1 MTMEA
6 SATQGPR
13 RRVGR
18 PPAAE
23 AGNARAA
30 VLTAALT
37 LFARHGFAGTSVR
50 AIARAADL
58 SDAAL
63 YRHFPSKQAIF
74 DEVLQQAGAGL
85 LTSALS
91 DTEVAWAEQDPPVF
105 LRALAEALIRA
116 WDEPRARQIASV
128 VARALGDTHVETITA
143 TMRVRDQVAVL
154 FGRWIDQGRIAPAKG
169 TPDQLAWELFAPSA
183 YVRLLYLHA
192 EADAATRL
200 AGHEL
205 VRRHL
210 EFFIGTVF
218 GATGTK
224 EA

>member
-1 MTMEA
+1 MGS
-6 SATQGPR
+6 SARQGTPR
-13 RRVGR
+13 RIGR

-23 AGNARAA
+23 ARDTRAA
-30 VLTAALT
+30 VLDAALT
-37 LFARHGFAGTSVR
+37 LFARHGYAGTSVR
-50 AIARAADL
+50 TIARAVGL

-85 LTSALS
+85 LTSTLS
-91 DTEVAWAEQDPPVF
+91 GTDITLAEHDPPAF
-105 LRALAEALIRA
+105 LRAVAEALIRT
-116 WDEPRARQIASV
+116 WDQPQARQIASV
-128 VARALGDTHVETITA
+128 IARALGDTHIEIITA
-143 TMRVRDQVAVL
+143 TMRVRDQLAAL
-154 FGRWIDQGRIAPAKG
+154 FGRWMDQGHIVPARG

-200 AGHEL
+200 AGHEF

-210 EFFIGTVF
+210 EFFIDTVF
-218 GATGTK
+218 KATDDQETQ
-224 EA
+224 

>member
-1 MTMEA
+1 M
-6 SATQGPR
+6 
-13 RRVGR
+13 GR

-23 AGNARAA
+23 SGDTRAA
-30 VLTAALT
+30 VLDAALA

-50 AIARAADL
+50 AIARAVGL

-74 DEVLQQAGAGL
+74 DEVLRQAGAGL
-85 LTSALS
+85 LTSTLAGIDAAL
-91 DTEVAWAEQDPPVF
+91 AEQDPPAL
-105 LRALAEALIRA
+105 LRAVAEALIRA

-143 TMRVRDQVAVL
+143 TMQVRDQLAAL
-154 FGRWIDQGRIAPAKG
+154 FRRWIDQGHVASAKG
-169 TPDQLAWELFAPSA
+169 SPDQLAWELFAPSA

-210 EFFIGTVF
+210 EFFIDTVF
-218 GATGTK
+218 NGTDDK
-224 EA
+224 ETR